1 MKVFK
6 AFFDID
12 KEEKWLN
19 EQLQNGYRCTNISGA
34 LGIYTFEKT
43 DKRYVIRLD
52 YQDYLPKDKYEDY
65 KLMYEDYGWSCIK
78 GSQRGLQYWQ
88 KEVDEQNELYSDIQ
102 SECNYYRRVMNYTS
116 SFTILTFLISYMI
129 YKDSGLYLTE
139 GLWDMEGSLFWKAFL
154 FETPFVL
161 LRSCPAL
168 MTILLAISFY
178 KSYRKYSM
186 LKAQ

>member
-6 AFFDID
+6 CFFDIE

-19 EQLQNGYRCTNISGA
+19 KQLQNGFRCTNISG

-43 DKRYVIRLD
+43 DKRYVMRLD

-88 KEVDEQNELYSDIQ
+88 KEADEQNELYSDRQ
-102 SECNYYRRVMNYTS
+102 SESNYYKRLMNYTS
-116 SFTILTFLISYMI
+116 GLTIMTLLFSYMFV

-139 GLWDMEGSLFWKAFL
+139 GLWSMKGSLFWKAFL
-154 FETPFVL
+154 FETPFAL
-161 LRSCPAL
+161 LRSFPAL
-168 MTILLAISFY
+168 LH
-178 KSYRKYSM
+178 
-186 LKAQ
+186 